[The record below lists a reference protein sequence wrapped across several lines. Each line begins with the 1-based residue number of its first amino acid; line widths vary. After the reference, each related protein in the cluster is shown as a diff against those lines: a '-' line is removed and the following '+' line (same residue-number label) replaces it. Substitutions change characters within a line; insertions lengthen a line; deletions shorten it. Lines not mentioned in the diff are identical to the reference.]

1 MSLITQCSECA
12 TMFKV
17 VPDQLRI
24 SEGLV
29 RCGQCNAVFDANAHL
44 QPSMTHKPPVLAI
57 SDVVPV
63 SQSTTAD
70 SVATPHP
77 QAPVPDEANQER
89 NTKAVLLDVAKP
101 EVDSQ
106 PSDFLHSS
114 WGEPATGVQSQL
126 SFMDKKQG
134 KASFGDAIWVRA
146 LLFFC
151 MLILIVT
158 LALQLVMVNVNLIAS
173 RHPPLKPY
181 LRTLCAVVRCELVGL
196 RHIESVVIEQSSFAK
211 LAPDVYSLNFTLK
224 NAGDAEILLPALELT
239 LTNSQD
245 QARIRRVFASAELGI
260 SQKTLKPREEIT
272 SSLTLAVPAAQIS
285 TGVLGYRLLA
295 FYL

>member
-44 QPSMTHKPPVLAI
+44 LPSMTHKPPVLAV
-57 SDVVPV
+57 SDAVVP
-63 SQSTTAD
+63 QSTTAD
-70 SVATPHP
+70 SVATS
-77 QAPVPDEANQER
+77 QAPAPDNASQEP
-89 NTKAVLLDVAKP
+89 NSKAILVDAAKP
-101 EVDSQ
+101 EADS
-106 PSDFLHSS
+106 PRSDFSHSS
-114 WGEPATGVQSQL
+114 WGEPATAVESQL
-126 SFMDKKQG
+126 SFMEKKQG
-134 KASFGDAIWVRA
+134 KALFWDAIWVRA
-146 LLFFC
+146 VLFFC
-151 MLILIVT
+151 MLILLVA

-173 RHPPLKPY
+173 MHPPLKPY

-196 RHIESVVIEQSSFAK
+196 RQIESVVIEQSSFAK
-211 LAPDVYSLNFTLK
+211 LGPDVYSLNFTLK

-260 SQKTLKPREEIT
+260 SQKTLKPHEEIT
-272 SSLTLAVPAAQIS
+272 SALTLAVPAAQIS